1 MSRQLL
7 CKSSEQDV
15 HYKMP
20 CRLLR
25 WRQFKVVRQIMSNQF
40 RSWPNRQKMQ
50 NFMHLNSRILRWWP
64 EQSLCPTLSR
74 TLLPQQSNLPLH
86 RRLHNHTFDVQIL
99 RNQRMRL
106 QLSPPIL
113 LLRSQQNLPCW
124 LPNRLLRPAVNTV
137 MCPNLRRA
145 ILRRWFNQQV
155 CRCLSLDSWLL
166 WTLKDMPARLSQ

>member
-7 CKSSEQDV
+7 CKSCKQDV

-25 WRQFKVVRQIMSNQF
+25 WRQFKDVRQIMSNQF
-40 RSWPNRQKMQ
+40 CGWSNRQKMQ
-50 NFMHLNSRILRWWP
+50 NFMYLNSRILRWWP

-74 TLLPQQSNLPLH
+74 TLLPEQSNLPLH

-106 QLSPPIL
+106 QLSPSL
-113 LLRSQQNLPCW
+113 LRLRSQQNLPRW
-124 LPNRLLRPAVNTV
+124 LPNRLLSPAVNTV
-137 MCPNLRRA
+137 MCPNLWCA
-145 ILRRWFNQQV
+145 ILRWWLNQQV
-155 CRCLSLDSWLL
+155 RRCLSFDSWLL
-166 WTLKDMPARLSQ
+166 WTLKDMQARLSQ